1 MEAHLFRYHRKAVL
15 CFYSSH
21 DEFNKLN
28 EFLNSDYGSY
38 DYGFSKNI
46 KLRKDNGF
54 YYIALEI
61 LDKSPDNVRHLKNG
75 FRKSFGIE
83 LSVGDVERGETDIR
97 KLLDSCVDKIV
108 EKHK

>member
-15 CFYSSH
+15 CFYSSQ
-21 DEFNKLN
+21 DEFNKLS

-38 DYGFSKNI
+38 DYGFSKNT

-54 YYIALEI
+54 YYTAIEI
-61 LDKSPDNVRHLKNG
+61 LDKSLDNISGLKNG
-75 FRKSFGIE
+75 VMKSFGIK
-83 LSVGDVERGETDIR
+83 LNVEDTKNCESDIR
-97 KLLDSCVDKIV
+97 KLLVSCIDKIV